1 MERGGHV
8 SRLWLTTR
16 PHVLICPLTRRGRK
30 VPCLSAFLSAS
41 EEWGCGAC
49 TRAGLVRGLNE
60 ATCVMDVRQGFAD

>member
-41 EEWGCGAC
+41 EERGCGVC

-60 ATCVMDVRQGFAD
+60 AACVMDMRQGFAD

>member
-41 EEWGCGAC
+41 EEWRWGAC

-60 ATCVMDVRQGFAD
+60 AACVMDVRQGFAD